1 MKMKFNISVN
11 SERVEIEYSNT
22 RKEVEVSLTGVDFD
36 EIISEI
42 GEQKALAQFSENA
55 IRDYVLDNDIHI

>member
-1 MKMKFNISVN
+1 MKFNISVN
-11 SERVEIEYSNT
+11 SERVEIEYSNINT
-22 RKEVEVSLTGVDFD
+22 EIEVSLTGVDFD